1 MTRAQLGSWKT
12 LPPPERRENLGFSAV
27 FTAAEVEAIMQGLI
41 PREMEDKWFIHF
53 NDNWLMF
60 HRSWTG
66 AHIYGLRFDT
76 ANGQARVVDSWVNR
90 DPHQYKGTDV
100 EYDRMLVRF
109 LIDAFLLHRPAVFP
123 VPSSLSD

>member
-1 MTRAQLGSWKT
+1 
-12 LPPPERRENLGFSAV
+12 
-27 FTAAEVEAIMQGLI
+27 MQGLI

-123 VPSSLSD
+123 VPRGVTDTTPGLFQHSLVGRAYPEALPSTWANEKKS